1 MKGGEQG
8 QRGAAAVSEGARAL
22 IRRCLSVDQRLR
34 PTAAELLADPWLAL
48 DGTAGGGSLG
58 AGPLPSPVLASRAV
72 LPRAAVL
79 GAGVAAGVRSAA
91 AERSR
96 LQAAAQA
103 EGGGR
108 WTPVPRAR
116 TH

>member
-48 DGTAGGGSLG
+48 KDGTGGGRSLG
-58 AGPLPSPVLASRAV
+58 AGAPSPVLTSRAV
-72 LPRAAVL
+72 SLRAAVL

-91 AERSR
+91 AERKR
-96 LQAAAQA
+96 LQTAAQA